1 MKDSYE
7 NVQFSHFRLSEIKD
21 NKQTYKSDLL
31 CFDTNDSMHKK
42 QLINDDS
49 VPQLAN
55 MEANVR
61 QKLQP
66 VRGTTFEQTKT
77 DTISDTP
84 VSTKCPKCGSV
95 ISKTEKVLRKS
106 RFLHC
111 YEVQGISI
119 SCTSSNSILYF
130 IFDIFLTVNDYN
142 HYFSINNAFP
152 YMPLVTQ
159 ILYFK
164 FFLRI

>member
-1 MKDSYE
+1 M
-7 NVQFSHFRLSEIKD
+7 L
-21 NKQTYKSDLL
+21 
-31 CFDTNDSMHKK
+31 KK

-49 VPQLAN
+49 VTQLAN

-106 RFLHC
+106 RFLYC
-111 YEVQGISI
+111 YEV
-119 SCTSSNSILYF
+119 
-130 IFDIFLTVNDYN
+130 
-142 HYFSINNAFP
+142 
-152 YMPLVTQ
+152 
-159 ILYFK
+159 
-164 FFLRI
+164 

>member
-1 MKDSYE
+1 M
-7 NVQFSHFRLSEIKD
+7 L
-21 NKQTYKSDLL
+21 
-31 CFDTNDSMHKK
+31 KK

-84 VSTKCPKCGSV
+84 VSTKCS
-95 ISKTEKVLRKS
+95 
-106 RFLHC
+106 F
-111 YEVQGISI
+111 Q
-119 SCTSSNSILYF
+119 
-130 IFDIFLTVNDYN
+130 
-142 HYFSINNAFP
+142 INNFDKRVNQVNCCLSAINHLFE
-152 YMPLVTQ
+152 
-159 ILYFK
+159 
-164 FFLRI
+164 